1 MSQLLSNESDF
12 HSKNLARQRIYRGS
26 WFAGQRT
33 GSRRQ
38 PFTGAL
44 AALSKTGIGVAR
56 LNVTKAVCDTF
67 SSRLSKDRPMPSFVT
82 DDSDWDL
89 KSKAKKY
96 RSFIVGQMLE
106 TEFDDLSRR
115 ALEDGTRLGF
125 GYTGI
130 DEADGA
136 ILAERIH
143 QNDIIYDRRECK
155 YGKPAQAFRIQ
166 RVARDM
172 LSELYKDDAEYILD
186 EAPSSSA
193 RLSDNTT
200 DDGPSIGD
208 LSDYVDVWTAW
219 HLPSTSESED
229 GRKAIIVGDHTL
241 AHEEWIE
248 PRFPWTMFQ
257 LSDPDEGMYPQGFVD
272 DLIEM
277 QYRVNCIIRDIQLNL
292 MVTGRGHYLTHETN
306 RIPVEMMNAM
316 QPFEMVYSGTQST
329 APQWTAPQPYNVAQM
344 GALKEFIDW
353 MFKIS
358 GVSQANAESRS
369 ALGAGASGV
378 ALDTQYDIDSDR
390 FRGPQSKYARYRLH
404 GAQGYLD
411 ASKRVARRRHAAKGK
426 KRSWV
431 ATTWKGRDAIEKLDY
446 DAVTLKDGDY
456 RLAIEA
462 VGFIPDTRAGKL
474 SVVEQLAKAG
484 VIPKWMVPLLFD
496 EPDLNESN
504 RVILAP
510 IKWCLRK
517 MEMLIDVDV
526 DAPMPEQY
534 DDLDIE
540 LKISK
545 AYYAWIRC
553 EKAPLEVQARYLDY
567 ISNLVEAIKLYQP
580 PAPPALPMAPAQLP
594 MPGGMPVMPDG
605 PVPAPMPIGAMG

>member
-1 MSQLLSNESDF
+1 
-12 HSKNLARQRIYRGS
+12 
-26 WFAGQRT
+26 
-33 GSRRQ
+33 
-38 PFTGAL
+38 
-44 AALSKTGIGVAR
+44 
-56 LNVTKAVCDTF
+56 
-67 SSRLSKDRPMPSFVT
+67 MPSFVT

-143 QNDIIYDRRECK
+143 QNDIVYDRRECK

-172 LSELYKDDAEYILD
+172 LAELYKDDADYIID
-186 EAPSSSA
+186 EAPSSVP
-193 RLSDNTT
+193 RQSDYYNN
-200 DDGPSIGD
+200 DDGPGIGD

-219 HLPSTSESED
+219 RLPSTSESKD

-257 LSDPDEGMYPQGFVD
+257 LSDPDDGMYPTGFVD

-292 MVTGRGHYLTHETN
+292 MVTGRGHYLTHESN
-306 RIPVEMMNAM
+306 RLPVEMMNAM
-316 QPFEMVYSGTQST
+316 QPFEMVYSGTPGT
-329 APQWTAPQPYNVAQM
+329 APQWTAPQAFNPAQM
-344 GALKEFIDW
+344 SALDKFIDF
-353 MFKIS
+353 MFSIT
-358 GVSQANAESRS
+358 GVSKANAESRS

-390 FRGPQSKYARYRLH
+390 FRGPQAKYARYRLH
-404 GAQGYLD
+404 GAQCYLD
-411 ASKRVARRRHAAKGK
+411 ASKRVDRRRRDSSGK

-431 ATTWKGRDAIEKLDY
+431 STTWKGRDAIQKLDY
-446 DAVTLKDGDY
+446 SAVQLNDGDY

-462 VGFIPDTRAGKL
+462 VGFIPDTKAGKL

-484 VIPKWMVPLLFD
+484 VIPAWIVPLLFD
-496 EPDLNESN
+496 EPDLNEAN
-504 RVILAP
+504 RCILAP
-510 IKWCLRK
+510 IKWCLQK
-517 MEMLIDVDV
+517 MEMLVDVDV
-526 DAPMPEQY
+526 DVPMPEQY

-545 AYYAWIRC
+545 AYYSWIRC
-553 EKAPLEVQARYLDY
+553 EKAPPEVQDRFTDY
-567 ISNLVEAIKLYQP
+567 IANVVEAIKLYQP
-580 PAPPALPMAPAQLP
+580 PPPPEIPMAPAEQP
-594 MPGGMPVMPDG
+594 MPGGMPMMPSG
-605 PVPAPMPIGAMG
+605 PVPAPMPIGVMG